1 MSAAARAWWKTVITP
16 QITTPTKALPQN
28 PDGASSSKTLAHSLA
43 KPTFYLGLGQA
54 QNPKKLPPQMAAA
67 GATNSNNVVTPD
79 SNGTRQLFADRPA
92 DLDDSVT
99 NIVAMGAHERTEGAI
114 ALTQNGAAGFK
125 HVGDRMCWNIKVGC
139 LILLDCS
146 TAVAH
151 CRC

>member
-28 PDGASSSKTLAHSLA
+28 PDDGSSSKALSYSLA

-54 QNPKKLPPQMAAA
+54 PNPGKLSPQMAAA
-67 GATNSNNVVTPD
+67 GVTD
-79 SNGTRQLFADRPA
+79 SNDVITDSNRMRQLFTDRPA

-99 NIVAMGAHERTEGAI
+99 NIVAMAAHERTEGAI

-125 HVGDRMCWNIKVGC
+125 DIGDRMCWKIKVSS
-139 LILLDCS
+139 LASYMLQFCS
-146 TAVAH
+146 GW
-151 CRC
+151 